1 MLHVIQI
8 ILSEDDSGI
17 TEKKLLGFLQ
27 GMLCLHGYFLILVD
41 IKINSFLDSLI
52 VLQFL
57 DVILGHLGITHHGC
71 VVT

>member
-17 TEKKLLGFLQ
+17 TEKKLLGFLK
-27 GMLCLHGYFLILVD
+27 GMLCVSGHFLILVD

-57 DVILGHLGITHHGC
+57 DVILSHLGITHHGC

>member
-17 TEKKLLGFLQ
+17 TEKKLLCFLQ
-27 GMLCLHGYFLILVD
+27 GMLCLSGHFLILVD
-41 IKINSFLDSLI
+41 ININSLLDSLV